1 MEILTKKIQGQNTH
15 IDLEQT
21 EKLNKIMFDDYMY
34 LQRGF
39 SGQDLERALIKYGI
53 LEQKEKEMQRMKEE
67 RQKYIF
73 EQLSKLKQDGEAK
86 E

>member
-1 MEILTKKIQGQNTH
+1 MEILTQKIQGISH

-53 LEQKEKEMQRMKEE
+53 LEQKEREIQRIKEE
-67 RQKYIF
+67 RQKFILD
-73 EQLSKLKQDGEAK
+73 QLSKLKQEGENK

>member
-1 MEILTKKIQGQNTH
+1 MEILTQKIQGISH

-53 LEQKEKEMQRMKEE
+53 LEQKEREIQRLKEE
-67 RQKYIF
+67 RQKFILD
-73 EQLSKLKQDGEAK
+73 QLSKLKQEGENK